1 MYETLSSP
9 HNPLLKDVRKAVSLG
24 GLTSEGWCVAE
35 GPHLVAE
42 AERSRCRIAR
52 LLGTRE
58 ALLPFKDRQHCVELP
73 EKLLASLA
81 ATESP
86 QGLIALV
93 VPPVATPDQ
102 LFSAPALVLVLDGL
116 QDPGNAGALVRAAE
130 AFGASG
136 VIFLK
141 GTVSPWNPKT
151 LRASAGS
158 LFRVPL
164 YAGWSAAEAID
175 ACRARGVGLWAAL
188 SEQGTADFDLRT
200 PCALFIGSEGHG
212 VSDPVRAAA
221 RALRIPTR
229 GVESLNA
236 GVAGAILLYE
246 AARQRGPR

>member
-1 MYETLSSP
+1 MHETLSSP

-35 GPHLVAE
+35 GPHLAAE

-58 ALLPFKDRQHCVELP
+58 VLLPFKDRQHCVELP
-73 EKLLASLA
+73 EKLLVSLA

-93 VPPVATPDQ
+93 VPPVGTPDQ

-116 QDPGNAGALVRAAE
+116 QDPGNAGAIVRAAE
-130 AFGASG
+130 AFGATG

-141 GTVSPWNPKT
+141 GTVSPFNPKT

-158 LFRVPL
+158 LSAFPSCT
-164 YAGWSAAEAID
+164 AWTAAEALD
-175 ACRARGVGLWAAL
+175 ACRSTASISTPLCAARSGAGRPSRVSTCA
-188 SEQGTADFDLRT
+188 RR
-200 PCALFIGSEGHG
+200 CALIIGSEGRG
-212 VSDPVRAAA
+212 VSDRLA
-221 RALRIPTR
+221 RRRPSTCAFPPSAWSR
-229 GVESLNA
+229 
-236 GVAGAILLYE
+236 
-246 AARQRGPR
+246 